1 MQKISLA
8 MMMGAAFVLSA
19 CSTSERSRT
28 LGDPD
33 VSGRTI
39 AQQVCSTCH
48 GIDGNSV
55 SPQYPKLAGQTE
67 VYMTQQLNGF
77 NHHLR
82 TDRLAIEIMA
92 GMSRDISIAQT
103 KEIAEYFASQKL
115 INEANDGSVDTS
127 KGKDIFQNG
136 IPDRGL
142 PACASCH
149 GSEAK
154 GQLTFPRLAGQHKAY
169 LVKQLHVFKDTHG
182 RPNTPMD
189 FVIKNLSEKE
199 IEHVA
204 TYLSRIEAVQD

>member
-1 MQKISLA
+1 MQKFFVA
-8 MMMGAAFVLSA
+8 MMFGAAFVLAA

-33 VSGRTI
+33 VRGRTI

-48 GIDGNSV
+48 GVDGNSV

-67 VYMTQQLNGF
+67 IYIAQQLKSF
-77 NHHLR
+77 DHHLR

-92 GMSRDISIAQT
+92 GMSRDISISQT

-115 INEANDGSVDTS
+115 INEPYVGSADTS
-127 KGKDIFQNG
+127 KGKDIFENG

-149 GSEAK
+149 GPEAK
-154 GQLTFPRLAGQHKAY
+154 GQLNFPRLAGQHKAY

-204 TYLSRIEAVQD
+204 TYLSLL

>member
-1 MQKISLA
+1 MQKFFVA
-8 MMMGAAFVLSA
+8 MMFGAAFVLAA

-48 GIDGNSV
+48 GVDGNSV

-67 VYMTQQLNGF
+67 IYIAQQLKSF
-77 NHHLR
+77 DHHLR

-92 GMSRDISIAQT
+92 GMSRDISISQT

-115 INEANDGSVDTS
+115 INEPYVGSADTS
-127 KGKDIFQNG
+127 KGKDIFENG

-149 GSEAK
+149 GPEAK
-154 GQLTFPRLAGQHKAY
+154 GQLNFPRLAGQHKAY

-204 TYLSRIEAVQD
+204 TYLSLL